1 MKQKKT
7 TMELIKSYIDI
18 SVVCLIVEAKKLDMS
33 NTSEFKKAVALY
45 LPSEIHIVLDMS
57 QVEFVDSTG
66 LGAILSLL
74 RDVRARGAELR
85 LCSVQ
90 PRVMAMFELVR
101 MQKIVPLSRTQNEA
115 SAAFTLSKAA

>member
-1 MKQKKT
+1 
-7 TMELIKSYIDI
+7 
-18 SVVCLIVEAKKLDMS
+18 
-33 NTSEFKKAVALY
+33 
-45 LPSEIHIVLDMS
+45 MS
-57 QVEFVDSTG
+57 QVEFIDSTG

-74 RDVRARGAELR
+74 RHVRARGAELR

-115 SAAFTLSKAA
+115 AAAFTLSKAA